1 MQVVYNAV
9 LRANRAVLAACAP
22 GVVWSDMHLLANR
35 FRFEIHFASSR
46 NPCGRIVL
54 EDLTAAGILRG
65 SVDEMMAVNLGGRWD
80 SHFGLLVHWS

>member
-35 FRFEIHFASSR
+35 F
-46 NPCGRIVL
+46 
-54 EDLTAAGILRG
+54 
-65 SVDEMMAVNLGGRWD
+65 
-80 SHFGLLVHWS
+80 